1 MKTLSV
7 TLLTLFVVSIFSV
20 NETEAGIFGRRKE
33 RIKAEVYS
41 QLSAKLDKE
50 TENLEKG
57 LAQGIAAAQ
66 KEIQA
71 KATQQITAEANALE
85 KQVAKSIIAMQ
96 KKAAELVAAESK
108 RLQQQ
113 TETQI
118 AQLQKSALAKIA
130 NESEKLQQQVADA
143 SKKNTESLR
152 SQLQEAQTT
161 LAAQVKAELMPQLL
175 VAMQNAMDER
185 LPESPAEENKQPE
198 DQAVLTPEVRLE
210 EETESIVQ

>member
-7 TLLTLFVVSIFSV
+7 TLLTLFVVSLFSV
-20 NETEAGIFGRRKE
+20 SQSEAGVFGRRKE

-41 QLSAKLDKE
+41 LLSAKLDKE
-50 TENLEKG
+50 TEKLEKG
-57 LAQGIAAAQ
+57 LAQGIAAAR
-66 KEIQA
+66 KDIQA

-85 KQVAKSIIAMQ
+85 KQVAKSIVAMQ
-96 KKAAELVAAESK
+96 KKAAELVAAEGK

-118 AQLQKSALAKIA
+118 AQLQKVVLIKIA
-130 NESEKLQQQVADA
+130 NA
-143 SKKNTESLR
+143 SKKNSESLR
-152 SQLQEAQTT
+152 NQLREAQTS
-161 LAAQVKAELMPQLL
+161 LAAQVKQEMTNVSDKVKAELMPQLL
-175 VAMQNAMDER
+175 AALQNAMDDR
-185 LPESPAEENKQPE
+185 LPESPAKEKKQPE